1 MNLDE
6 IIKIIGPTNSP
17 IAIGGYNSDDF
28 DTDCNIY
35 NLVLFDGKSTSD
47 EIINHESKILKI
59 SHGNLSETSTENLIH
74 YENLKIIQDPEWE
87 LKMLVSKIQE
97 KKNQLFSTS
106 SKNALVESQLSLSK
120 AKNALENDDPFVSC
134 WIKCGIVSLIDSI
147 LLQNNILPNP
157 VHALSSIR
165 SLKQK
170 DTSQF
175 VDKIISET
183 GIERATS
190 SLLPRMLKSTC
201 GFSDMIEKNQN
212 SIIIETKANYL
223 IENSLLSDFNKLSP
237 IKKLLSDCYLYLNF
251 QNKINFYKIKN
262 SLNLNSDKIHVLK
275 TAFDLTHTPSE
286 LISSIDSMNEIIDK
300 LLSISFNVNKKSKN
314 P

>member
-1 MNLDE
+1 
-6 IIKIIGPTNSP
+6 
-17 IAIGGYNSDDF
+17 
-28 DTDCNIY
+28 
-35 NLVLFDGKSTSD
+35 
-47 EIINHESKILKI
+47 
-59 SHGNLSETSTENLIH
+59 
-74 YENLKIIQDPEWE
+74 
-87 LKMLVSKIQE
+87 MLVSKIQE

-120 AKNALENDDPFVSC
+120 AKNALENEDPFVSC

-212 SIIIETKANYL
+212 STIIETKANYL
-223 IENSLLSDFNKLSP
+223 IENS
-237 IKKLLSDCYLYLNF
+237 LLSDCYLYLNF

-300 LLSISFNVNKKSKN
+300 LLSISFNVNKKSNN

>member
-59 SHGNLSETSTENLIH
+59 SHGNLSETSPENLIH

-87 LKMLVSKIQE
+87 LKMLVSKIH
-97 KKNQLFSTS
+97 
-106 SKNALVESQLSLSK
+106 
-120 AKNALENDDPFVSC
+120 
-134 WIKCGIVSLIDSI
+134 SI

-212 SIIIETKANYL
+212 STIIETKANYL
-223 IENSLLSDFNKLSP
+223 IKNS
-237 IKKLLSDCYLYLNF
+237 LLSDCYLYLHF

>member
-120 AKNALENDDPFVSC
+120 AKNALENEDPFVSC

-223 IENSLLSDFNKLSP
+223 IENSLLSD
-237 IKKLLSDCYLYLNF
+237 CYLYLNF

-300 LLSISFNVNKKSKN
+300 LLNISFNVNKKSNN